1 MINDGKGVKM
11 AVAAR
16 RGKPRSIA
24 SIIQGIKDMTKE
36 EIEKLRLM
44 LSVSDIHP
52 KEKDKVSN
60 EIDRTLTDRAA
71 KRERLILNPAV
82 ITVDENDIGFD

>member
-1 MINDGKGVKM
+1 MINDEKGVKM
-11 AVAAR
+11 ALVARKGRPR
-16 RGKPRSIA
+16 RA

-52 KEKDKVSN
+52 REKDKVSN
-60 EIDRTLTDRAA
+60 EINRTLIDRAA

-82 ITVDENDIGFD
+82 ITVDANDIGFD